1 MPCRLVAAFGFE
13 APHFSGPPG
22 EVAVS
27 PLKFLIEFRSLHN
40 LTANWGYEKG
50 GARSLADHNAWIGK
64 GLAFFLGV
72 SKSVKYTPKYTP
84 KKGATRAGLSQPD
97 LLSRWILRWPAGAFG
112 PSSWEAI
119 CGWPRR
125 SVGSF
130 CGLGVGRACL
140 PNLAIAA
147 R

>member
-64 GLAFFLGV
+64 GLAFFFGGIKKREIYPEIYPQKRRDKGRSESAGSLIQVDSSLAGGGAWAIIMGSNLWLAPSVCGQFLRLG
-72 SKSVKYTPKYTP
+72 
-84 KKGATRAGLSQPD
+84 
-97 LLSRWILRWPAGAFG
+97 
-112 PSSWEAI
+112 
-119 CGWPRR
+119 GWQ
-125 SVGSF
+125 
-130 CGLGVGRACL
+130 GVFA
-140 PNLAIAA
+140 
-147 R
+147 